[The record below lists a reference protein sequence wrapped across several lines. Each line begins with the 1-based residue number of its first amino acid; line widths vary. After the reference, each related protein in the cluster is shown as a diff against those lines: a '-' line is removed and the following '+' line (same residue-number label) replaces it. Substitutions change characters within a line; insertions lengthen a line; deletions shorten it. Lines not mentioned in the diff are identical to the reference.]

1 MTDCLNNLLSSF
13 ADWFFKTNRTSDH
26 IFTLRA
32 LIEKYSHLHKQ
43 KLYACFVDFKK
54 AFDSVWYAGLFY
66 RLLDYG
72 IGDNIYNK
80 VNQVS
85 LFKKLLCGK
94 TKQK

>member
-13 ADWFFKTNRTSDH
+13 ADWFFKRNRTSDH

-54 AFDSVWYAGLFY
+54 AFDSVWYAGHFY